1 MNKIK
6 KLFSKNWELILLLIF
21 ILIASVLRFVN
32 IFNLQFFTYDQARDA
47 LFVKRMI
54 VDGEFRL
61 LGTQTSLPGMYLPPF
76 YYYTLVPI
84 LWLAHLNPVGI
95 DIYSAIIGVATIPLI
110 WFVANKIFGRPAGI
124 FSAGLFAVSPLV
136 VELTRRA
143 WNPNTLPFFI
153 LVTFWF
159 LYFYYQKRQT
169 RDFLLAFVFYG
180 YCLSL
185 HFGAWLLIPL
195 FVFTWGFYLVK
206 NLPAGRHGK
215 KIWGALGSLGILG
228 FFVLPLLFFELRH
241 GFFLTSQA
249 KIFFFGGGPL
259 GVRGVGFFQSLLSSL
274 VALFT
279 ILISGKITLGYGAP
293 LEFSGRLIEFFRSS
307 QPISV
312 VAQKPFSLSFQW
324 WGMVIFLA
332 IIFLSLW
339 LLIKRK
345 ENKDY
350 RQLILPL
357 SLVWAWIA
365 WGVLAS
371 RFYAGKFFF
380 FYYLFLFPAPFL
392 LFGLLFK
399 QLWQNKILKPI
410 ILLIFL
416 LMMSFHL
423 RYTTVFAKE
432 WRDFNDLQNVG
443 KLIAE
448 NVQKNETFNI
458 ATIQRETDR
467 WDRNAVD
474 YRYFVETFGKR
485 RALDWYPE
493 DYQKAQ
499 VLFVVDETG
508 QTEVLKSNIMEILNF
523 GPKKIIGRWEL
534 PKGIIIYKLNKGTQ

>member
-21 ILIASVLRFVN
+21 VLIASVLRFVN

-95 DIYSAIIGVATIPLI
+95 DIYSALIGVLTVPLI

-169 RDFLLAFVFYG
+169 RDFLLAFAFYG

-185 HFGAWLLIPL
+185 HFGVWLLIPL

-206 NLPAGRHGK
+206 NK
-215 KIWGALGSLGILG
+215 KVLGLFGALGIIF
-228 FFVLPLLFFELRH
+228 FFVSPLLFFELRH
-241 GFFLTSQA
+241 HFFLTSQA
-249 KIFFFGGGPL
+249 KIFFFGGGHL
-259 GVRGVGFFQSLLSSL
+259 GVKGVGFFQSLLSSL

-339 LLIKRK
+339 FLIKRK

-350 RQLILPL
+350 RKLILPL
-357 SLVWAWIA
+357 SLIWTWIG
-365 WGVLAS
+365 WGILAS
-371 RFYAGKFFF
+371 RFYSGKFFF
-380 FYYLFLFPAPFL
+380 FYYLFIFPAPFL
-392 LFGLLFK
+392 LFGFLGKKLWEIKFIKLPILLFF
-399 QLWQNKILKPI
+399 
-410 ILLIFL
+410 LLIIG
-416 LMMSFHL
+416 FHL

-432 WRDFNDLQNVG
+432 WRDFSDLQNVG
-443 KLIAE
+443 KAIAE
-448 NVQKNETFNI
+448 NMQKNETFNI

-508 QTEVLKSNIMEILNF
+508 QTEVLRSNIMEILEF
-523 GPKKIIGRWEL
+523 SPKKVLKTYNL
-534 PKGIIIYKLNKGTQ
+534 PKNIVIYKLGK